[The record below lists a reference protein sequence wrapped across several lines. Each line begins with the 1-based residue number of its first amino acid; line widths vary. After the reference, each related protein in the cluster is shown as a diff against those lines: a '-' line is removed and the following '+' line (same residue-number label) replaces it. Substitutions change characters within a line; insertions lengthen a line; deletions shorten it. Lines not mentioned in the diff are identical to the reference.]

1 MRLLVIAAGS
11 ALLGACMHGH
21 HDMGAYRP
29 DGRDPSPPHDAGDA
43 PHDHALHGEW
53 IAATRALQPPT
64 ITFEAGRASGFAG
77 CNRWFAEATHDG
89 ASLRFGAAG
98 ATRMACE
105 PPMMQIES
113 DFLSMIERTRAYR
126 RDGDTLTLL
135 DEDGAEIGTFLRAR

>member
-1 MRLLVIAAGS
+1 MRQLVILAAV

-21 HDMGAYRP
+21 HDMGTHRS
-29 DGRDPSPPHDAGDA
+29 DGPEASAHDSGGAA
-43 PHDHALHGEW
+43 HQDHALHGEW
-53 IAATRALQPPT
+53 IEATRALNPPT

-77 CNRWFAEATHDG
+77 CNRWFAEVTHDG

-113 DFLSMIERTRAYR
+113 NFLSMIERTRAYR

-135 DEDGAEIGTFLRAR
+135 DEGSAEIGTFLRAR